1 MMVREGK
8 ETLRS
13 LIRQDAW
20 RIEERTS
27 YRLDEIREEFRRK
40 LYSQAGRRLLKPGS
54 ESKE

>member
-20 RIEERTS
+20 RIEERAS

-40 LYSQAGRRLLKPGS
+40 LYSQAGRRLLKTGS
-54 ESKE
+54 AASK